1 MHRSKRLLI
10 LVGVLAVVCAAAF
23 LATRVQEQQ
32 EQVEASGETVLAI
45 DTGNVASLAWT
56 SGEGEYAFHKDGT
69 WLYDAD
75 EAFPVSAE
83 ALEELLAPFSSF
95 NAAFVIRDVTDYAQY
110 GLEEPECTIEIGTA
124 DASYTIALGD
134 MSAMDDQRYVSIGDG
149 NVYLAVTDPMDAF
162 AVELS
167 DLIDNDEI
175 PQMDTVT
182 ALSLTGAVEETI
194 AYVEAG
200 GPSYSDEDVYFLQSG
215 EESLPLDTDLV
226 EDYLGGIRNLVLT
239 DYATYNATEIEL
251 ASFGLND
258 PALTVTVEYEQQAE
272 AAEEGAEPETTAG
285 ALALHIGRVEAA
297 EESAEETDAAAE
309 ETEESAEDAQDGEE
323 TAQEDVQ
330 YAYYLRVGDSQIVYN
345 LSDADG
351 EALFAASYD
360 DLRHRQLFWGDF
372 DDVTQ
377 ATILLDNHTYTLTAQ
392 TAETAET
399 GEDADAAA
407 GSAEPTAAAA
417 AEEDAEITWTCNGEP
432 VDVTGIRDKLAALTA
447 EAFTEEAP
455 ADQLEISLTLD
466 LNDEDIPQV
475 RIQLYR
481 YDGASC
487 LAVLD
492 GEPAAL
498 VAREDVVDLM
508 EAVRTLLL
516 G

>member
-45 DTGNVASLAWT
+45 DAGNVASLAWT

-69 WLYDAD
+69 WIYDAD

-83 ALEELLAPFSSF
+83 ALEELLASFSSF

-124 DASYTIALGD
+124 EASYTIALGD

-182 ALSLTGAVEETI
+182 ALSLTGAVEESI

-226 EDYLGGIRNLVLT
+226 EDYLGGIRDLVLT

-285 ALALHIGRVEAA
+285 TLALHIGRVEEAA
-297 EESAEETDAAAE
+297 EESAE
-309 ETEESAEDAQDGEE
+309 ETEESAEDAQDGEK

-377 ATILLDNHTYTLTAQ
+377 ATILLDNQTYTLTAQ
-392 TAETAET
+392 TAQTAQTAET
-399 GEDADAAA
+399 ADAAAAEEPA
-407 GSAEPTAAAA
+407 GSAEPTAAA
-417 AEEDAEITWTCNGEP
+417 EDEDAEITWICNGET

-466 LNDEDIPQV
+466 LNDEDVPQV

>member
-1 MHRSKRLLI
+1 M
-10 LVGVLAVVCAAAF
+10 
-23 LATRVQEQQ
+23 
-32 EQVEASGETVLAI
+32 
-45 DTGNVASLAWT
+45 
-56 SGEGEYAFHKDGT
+56 
-69 WLYDAD
+69 
-75 EAFPVSAE
+75 
-83 ALEELLAPFSSF
+83 
-95 NAAFVIRDVTDYAQY
+95 
-110 GLEEPECTIEIGTA
+110 
-124 DASYTIALGD
+124 
-134 MSAMDDQRYVSIGDG
+134 
-149 NVYLAVTDPMDAF
+149 
-162 AVELS
+162 
-167 DLIDNDEI
+167 
-175 PQMDTVT
+175 
-182 ALSLTGAVEETI
+182 
-194 AYVEAG
+194 
-200 GPSYSDEDVYFLQSG
+200 
-215 EESLPLDTDLV
+215 PLDTDLV
-226 EDYLGGIRNLVLT
+226 EDYLGGIRDLVLT

-285 ALALHIGRVEAA
+285 ALALHIGRVEEAA
-297 EESAEETDAAAE
+297 EESAE
-309 ETEESAEDAQDGEE
+309 ETEESAEDISQEE
-323 TAQEDVQ
+323 AQ

-351 EALFAASYD
+351 EALFAGSYD

-372 DDVTQ
+372 DDVAQ
-377 ATILLDNHTYTLTAQ
+377 ATILLDNQTYTLTAQ

-417 AEEDAEITWTCNGEP
+417 AEEDAEITWICNGET

-466 LNDEDIPQV
+466 LNDEDVPQV

>member
-45 DTGNVASLAWT
+45 DAGNVASLAWT
-56 SGEGEYAFHKDGT
+56 SGEAEYAFHKDET
-69 WLYDAD
+69 WIYDAD

-124 DASYTIALGD
+124 EASYAIALGD

-175 PQMDTVT
+175 PEMDTVT
-182 ALSLTGAVEETI
+182 ALSLTGAVEESI

-200 GPSYSDEDVYFLQSG
+200 GPSYSEEDVYFLQSG
-215 EESLPLDTDLV
+215 EEPLPLDTDLV
-226 EDYLGGIRNLVLT
+226 EDYLGGIRDLVLT

-251 ASFGLND
+251 ASSGLND

-285 ALALHIGRVEAA
+285 TLALHIGRVEEE

-309 ETEESAEDAQDGEE
+309 ETEESAEDISQEE
-323 TAQEDVQ
+323 AQ

-360 DLRHRQLFWGDF
+360 DLRHRQVFWGDF
-372 DDVTQ
+372 DDVAQ
-377 ATILLDNHTYTLTAQ
+377 ATILLDNQTYTLTAQ
-392 TAETAET
+392 TAETDET
-399 GEDADAAA
+399 ADAAA
-407 GSAEPTAAAA
+407 ESAEPTAAA
-417 AEEDAEITWTCNGEP
+417 EDEDAEITWICNGEP

-466 LNDEDIPQV
+466 LNDEDVPQV

>member
-10 LVGVLAVVCAAAF
+10 LVGVLAVVCVAAF

-45 DTGNVASLAWT
+45 DAGSVASLAWT
-56 SGEGEYAFHKDGT
+56 SGEAEYAFHKDGT
-69 WLYDAD
+69 WIYDAD

-182 ALSLTGAVEETI
+182 ALSLTGAVEESI

-226 EDYLGGIRNLVLT
+226 EDYLGGIRDLVLT

-272 AAEEGAEPETTAG
+272 AAEEDAEPETTAG
-285 ALALHIGRVEAA
+285 TLALHIGRVE
-297 EESAEETDAAAE
+297 EETDAAAE
-309 ETEESAEDAQDGEE
+309 ETEESAEDAQEE
-323 TAQEDVQ
+323 AQ
-330 YAYYLRVGDSQIVYN
+330 YAYYLRVGDSPIVYN

-351 EALFAASYD
+351 EALFAGSYD
-360 DLRHRQLFWGDF
+360 DLRHRQVFWGDF

-377 ATILLDNHTYTLTAQ
+377 ATILLDNQTYTLTAQ
-392 TAETAET
+392 TAETDETAET
-399 GEDADAAA
+399 GETADAAA
-407 GSAEPTAAAA
+407 ESAEPTAA

-447 EAFTEEAP
+447 EEFTSEAP

-466 LNDEDIPQV
+466 LNDEDVPQV
-475 RIQLYR
+475 CIQLYR

>member
-45 DTGNVASLAWT
+45 DAGNVASLAWT
-56 SGEGEYAFHKDGT
+56 SGEAEYAFHKDGT
-69 WLYDAD
+69 WIYDAD

-124 DASYTIALGD
+124 EASYTIALGD

-182 ALSLTGAVEETI
+182 ALSLTGAVEESI

-226 EDYLGGIRNLVLT
+226 EDYLGGIRDLVLT

-272 AAEEGAEPETTAG
+272 ATEEGAEPETTAG
-285 ALALHIGRVEAA
+285 ALALHIGRVEEEA

-309 ETEESAEDAQDGEE
+309 ETEESAEDISQEE
-323 TAQEDVQ
+323 AQ

-372 DDVTQ
+372 DDVAQ
-377 ATILLDNHTYTLTAQ
+377 ATILLDNQTYTLTAQ

-407 GSAEPTAAAA
+407 ESAEPTATAE
-417 AEEDAEITWTCNGEP
+417 EEDAEITWTCNGEP

-447 EAFTEEAP
+447 EAFTSEAP

-466 LNDEDIPQV
+466 LNNEDVPQV

>member
-45 DTGNVASLAWT
+45 DAGSVASLAWT
-56 SGEGEYAFHKDGT
+56 SGEAEYAFHKDET
-69 WLYDAD
+69 WIYDAD

-215 EESLPLDTDLV
+215 EEALPLDTDLV
-226 EDYLGGIRNLVLT
+226 EDYLGGIRDLVLT

-285 ALALHIGRVEAA
+285 TLALHIGRVEEA
-297 EESAEETDAAAE
+297 DAAAE
-309 ETEESAEDAQDGEE
+309 ETDESAEDAQEE
-323 TAQEDVQ
+323 AQC
-330 YAYYLRVGDSQIVYN
+330 AYYLRVGDSPIVYN

-351 EALFAASYD
+351 EALFAGSYD
-360 DLRHRQLFWGDF
+360 DLRHRQVFWGDF
-372 DDVTQ
+372 DDVAQ
-377 ATILLDNHTYTLTAQ
+377 ATILLDNQTYTLTAQ
-392 TAETAET
+392 TGET
-399 GEDADAAA
+399 ADAAA
-407 GSAEPTAAAA
+407 ESAEPTAAAGD
-417 AEEDAEITWTCNGEP
+417 EEDAEITWTCNGEP

-447 EAFTEEAP
+447 EEFTSEAP

-466 LNDEDIPQV
+466 LNDADVPQV

-492 GEPAAL
+492 GEPIAL
-498 VAREDVVDLM
+498 VAREDVVNLM

>member
-45 DTGNVASLAWT
+45 DAGNVASLAWT
-56 SGEGEYAFHKDGT
+56 SGEAEYAFHKDGT

-182 ALSLTGAVEETI
+182 ALSLTGAVEESI

-226 EDYLGGIRNLVLT
+226 EDYLGGIRSLVLT

-285 ALALHIGRVEAA
+285 TLALHIGRVEEAA
-297 EESAEETDAAAE
+297 EESAE
-309 ETEESAEDAQDGEE
+309 ETEESAEDAQDGEK

-351 EALFAASYD
+351 EALFAGSYD

-372 DDVTQ
+372 DDVAQ
-377 ATILLDNHTYTLTAQ
+377 ATILLDNQTYTLTAQ
-392 TAETAET
+392 TAQTAET

-407 GSAEPTAAAA
+407 GSAEPTAAAG
-417 AEEDAEITWTCNGEP
+417 EEDAEITWTCNGEP
-432 VDVTGIRDKLAALTA
+432 VDGTGIRDKLSALTA

-466 LNDEDIPQV
+466 LNNEDVPQV

>member
-45 DTGNVASLAWT
+45 DAENVASLAWT
-56 SGEGEYAFHKDGT
+56 SGEAEYAFHKDGT
-69 WLYDAD
+69 WIYDAD

-124 DASYTIALGD
+124 EASYTIALGD

-182 ALSLTGAVEETI
+182 ALSLTGAVEESI

-226 EDYLGGIRNLVLT
+226 EDYLGEIRDLVLT

-285 ALALHIGRVEAA
+285 TLALHIGRVE
-297 EESAEETDAAAE
+297 EETDAAAE

-330 YAYYLRVGDSQIVYN
+330 YAYYLRMGDSQIVYN

-351 EALFAASYD
+351 EALFAGSYD
-360 DLRHRQLFWGDF
+360 DLRHRQVFWGDF
-372 DDVTQ
+372 DDVAQ
-377 ATILLDNHTYTLTAQ
+377 ATILLDNQTYTLTAQ
-392 TAETAET
+392 TGETDET
-399 GEDADAAA
+399 ADAAA
-407 GSAEPTAAAA
+407 ESAEPTAAAGD
-417 AEEDAEITWTCNGEP
+417 EDAEITWTCNGEP

-447 EAFTEEAP
+447 EEFTSEAP

-466 LNDEDIPQV
+466 RNDEDVPQV

-508 EAVRTLLL
+508 EAVRILLL

>member
-45 DTGNVASLAWT
+45 DAGNVASLAWT
-56 SGEGEYAFHKDGT
+56 SGEAEYAFHKDET
-69 WLYDAD
+69 WIYDAD

-124 DASYTIALGD
+124 EASYAIALGD

-182 ALSLTGAVEETI
+182 ALSLTGAVEESI

-226 EDYLGGIRNLVLT
+226 EDYLGGIRDLVLT

-285 ALALHIGRVEAA
+285 TLALHIGRVEEEA
-297 EESAEETDAAAE
+297 EESAEETA
-309 ETEESAEDAQDGEE
+309 ESAEGISQEE
-323 TAQEDVQ
+323 AQ

-372 DDVTQ
+372 DDAAQ
-377 ATILLDNHTYTLTAQ
+377 ATILLDNQTYTLTAQ

-407 GSAEPTAAAA
+407 ESAEPTATAA
-417 AEEDAEITWTCNGEP
+417 AEDDAEITWICNGEP

-466 LNDEDIPQV
+466 LNDEDVPQV

>member
-23 LATRVQEQQ
+23 LAARVQEQQ

-45 DTGNVASLAWT
+45 DAGNVASLAWT
-56 SGEGEYAFHKDGT
+56 SGEAEYAFHKDGT

-182 ALSLTGAVEETI
+182 ALSLTGAVEESI

-226 EDYLGGIRNLVLT
+226 EDYLGGIRDLVLT

-285 ALALHIGRVEAA
+285 ALALHIGRVEEEA
-297 EESAEETDAAAE
+297 EESAEETA
-309 ETEESAEDAQDGEE
+309 ESAEDISQEE
-323 TAQEDVQ
+323 AQ
-330 YAYYLRVGDSQIVYN
+330 YAYYLRVGDSPIVYN

-351 EALFAASYD
+351 EALFAGSYD

-377 ATILLDNHTYTLTAQ
+377 ATILLDNQTYTLTAQ
-392 TAETAET
+392 TGETDETA
-399 GEDADAAA
+399 A
-407 GSAEPTAAAA
+407 GD
-417 AEEDAEITWTCNGEP
+417 EEDAEITWTCNGEP

-447 EAFTEEAP
+447 EEFTSEAP

-466 LNDEDIPQV
+466 LNDADVPQV

>member
-45 DTGNVASLAWT
+45 DAGNVASLAWT
-56 SGEGEYAFHKDGT
+56 SGEAEYAFHKDET
-69 WLYDAD
+69 WIYDAD
-75 EAFPVSAE
+75 EAFPVNAE

-124 DASYTIALGD
+124 EASYTIALGD
-134 MSAMDDQRYVSIGDG
+134 MSAMDDQRYISIGDG

-182 ALSLTGAVEETI
+182 ALSLTGAVEESI

-226 EDYLGGIRNLVLT
+226 EDYLGGIRDLVLT

-258 PALTVTVEYEQQAE
+258 PTLTVTVEYEQQAE

-285 ALALHIGRVEAA
+285 TLALHIGRVEEA
-297 EESAEETDAAAE
+297 EESAEETA
-309 ETEESAEDAQDGEE
+309 ESAEDISQEE
-323 TAQEDVQ
+323 AQ

-377 ATILLDNHTYTLTAQ
+377 ATILLDNQTYTLTAQ

-407 GSAEPTAAAA
+407 ESAEPTATAA
-417 AEEDAEITWTCNGEP
+417 AEDDAESTWICNGEP

-447 EAFTEEAP
+447 EAFTSEAP

-466 LNDEDIPQV
+466 LNNADVPQV

>member
-45 DTGNVASLAWT
+45 DAGNVASLAWT
-56 SGEGEYAFHKDGT
+56 SGEAEYAFHKDGT
-69 WLYDAD
+69 WIYDAD

-149 NVYLAVTDPMDAF
+149 NVYLAVSDPMDAF

-182 ALSLTGAVEETI
+182 ALSLTGAVEESI

-226 EDYLGGIRNLVLT
+226 EDYLGGIRDLVLT

-285 ALALHIGRVEAA
+285 TLALHIVRVEEEA
-297 EESAEETDAAAE
+297 EESAE

-377 ATILLDNHTYTLTAQ
+377 ATILLDNQTYTLTAQ
-392 TAETAET
+392 TAESAET

-407 GSAEPTAAAA
+407 ESAEPTAAAA

-432 VDVTGIRDKLAALTA
+432 VDGTGIRDKLAALTA
-447 EAFTEEAP
+447 EAFTSEAP

-466 LNDEDIPQV
+466 LNNEDVPQV

>member
-23 LATRVQEQQ
+23 LAARVQEQQ

-45 DTGNVASLAWT
+45 DAGNVASLAWT
-56 SGEGEYAFHKDGT
+56 SGEAEYAFHKDGT
-69 WLYDAD
+69 WIYDAD
-75 EAFPVSAE
+75 EAFPVNAE

-95 NAAFVIRDVTDYAQY
+95 NTAFVIRDVTDYAQY

-124 DASYTIALGD
+124 EASYTIALGD

-182 ALSLTGAVEETI
+182 ALSLTGAVEESI

-200 GPSYSDEDVYFLQSG
+200 GSSYSDEDVYFLQSG

-226 EDYLGGIRNLVLT
+226 EDYLGGIRGLVLT

-285 ALALHIGRVEAA
+285 
-297 EESAEETDAAAE
+297 T
-309 ETEESAEDAQDGEE
+309 
-323 TAQEDVQ
+323 
-330 YAYYLRVGDSQIVYN
+330 RVGDSPIVYN

-351 EALFAASYD
+351 EALFAGSYD
-360 DLRHRQLFWGDF
+360 DLRHRQVFWGDF
-372 DDVTQ
+372 DDVAQ
-377 ATILLDNHTYTLTAQ
+377 ATILLDNQTYTLTAQ

-407 GSAEPTAAAA
+407 GSAEPTAA

-466 LNDEDIPQV
+466 LNNEDVPQV

-481 YDGASC
+481 YDGARC

>member
-45 DTGNVASLAWT
+45 DAGNVASLAWT
-56 SGEGEYAFHKDGT
+56 SGEAEYAFHKDGT
-69 WLYDAD
+69 WIYDAD

-182 ALSLTGAVEETI
+182 ALSLTGAVEESI

-226 EDYLGGIRNLVLT
+226 EDYLGGIRSLVLT

-285 ALALHIGRVEAA
+285 TLALHIGRVEEA
-297 EESAEETDAAAE
+297 EESAEETA
-309 ETEESAEDAQDGEE
+309 ESAEDAQEE
-323 TAQEDVQ
+323 AQ
-330 YAYYLRVGDSQIVYN
+330 YAYYLRVGDSPIVYN

-351 EALFAASYD
+351 EALFAGSYD
-360 DLRHRQLFWGDF
+360 DLRHRQVFWGDF
-372 DDVTQ
+372 DDVAQ
-377 ATILLDNHTYTLTAQ
+377 ATILLDNQTYTLTAQ
-392 TAETAET
+392 TGET
-399 GEDADAAA
+399 GETADAAA
-407 GSAEPTAAAA
+407 GSAEPTAAAGD
-417 AEEDAEITWTCNGEP
+417 EEDAEITWTCNGEP
-432 VDVTGIRDKLAALTA
+432 VDVTDVRDKLAALTA
-447 EAFTEEAP
+447 EEFTSEAP

-466 LNDEDIPQV
+466 LNDEDVPQV

>member
-45 DTGNVASLAWT
+45 DAGNVASLAWT
-56 SGEGEYAFHKDGT
+56 SGEAEYAFHKDET
-69 WLYDAD
+69 WIYDAD

-124 DASYTIALGD
+124 EASYTIALGD

-182 ALSLTGAVEETI
+182 ALSLTGAVEESI

-226 EDYLGGIRNLVLT
+226 EDYLGGIRDLVLT

-285 ALALHIGRVEAA
+285 TLALHIGRVEAA
-297 EESAEETDAAAE
+297 EESAEETA
-309 ETEESAEDAQDGEE
+309 ESAEDISQEE
-323 TAQEDVQ
+323 AQ

-377 ATILLDNHTYTLTAQ
+377 ATILLDNQTYTLTAQ

-407 GSAEPTAAAA
+407 ESAEPTAAAA
-417 AEEDAEITWTCNGEP
+417 AEDDAEITWTCNGET

-466 LNDEDIPQV
+466 LNDEDVPQV

>member
-45 DTGNVASLAWT
+45 DAGNVASLAWT
-56 SGEGEYAFHKDGT
+56 SGEAEYAFHKDET
-69 WLYDAD
+69 WIYDAD

-124 DASYTIALGD
+124 EASYAIALGD

-182 ALSLTGAVEETI
+182 ALSLTGAVEESI

-200 GPSYSDEDVYFLQSG
+200 GPSYSEEDVYFLQSG
-215 EESLPLDTDLV
+215 EEPLPLDTDLV
-226 EDYLGGIRNLVLT
+226 EDYLGGIRDLVLT

-251 ASFGLND
+251 ASSGLND

-285 ALALHIGRVEAA
+285 TLALHIGRVEEE

-309 ETEESAEDAQDGEE
+309 ETEESAEDISQEE
-323 TAQEDVQ
+323 AQ

-360 DLRHRQLFWGDF
+360 DLRHRQVFWGDF
-372 DDVTQ
+372 DDVAQ
-377 ATILLDNHTYTLTAQ
+377 ATILLDNQTYTLTAQ
-392 TAETAET
+392 TAETDET
-399 GEDADAAA
+399 ADAAA
-407 GSAEPTAAAA
+407 ESAEPTAAA
-417 AEEDAEITWTCNGEP
+417 EDEDAEITWICNGEP

-466 LNDEDIPQV
+466 LNDADVPQV

>member
-23 LATRVQEQQ
+23 LAARVQEQQ

-45 DTGNVASLAWT
+45 DAGNVASLAWT
-56 SGEGEYAFHKDGT
+56 SGEAEYAFHKDGT
-69 WLYDAD
+69 WIYDAD

-110 GLEEPECTIEIGTA
+110 GLEEPECTIEISTA

-162 AVELS
+162 SVELS

-175 PQMDTVT
+175 LQMDTVT
-182 ALSLTGAVEETI
+182 ALSLTGAVEESI
-194 AYVEAG
+194 AYVEEG

-226 EDYLGGIRNLVLT
+226 EDYLGGIRDLVLT

-285 ALALHIGRVEAA
+285 TLALHIGRVEEEA
-297 EESAEETDAAAE
+297 EESAEETA
-309 ETEESAEDAQDGEE
+309 ESAEDISQEE
-323 TAQEDVQ
+323 AQ

-351 EALFAASYD
+351 EALFAGSYD
-360 DLRHRQLFWGDF
+360 DLRHRQVFWGDF
-372 DDVTQ
+372 DDVAQ
-377 ATILLDNHTYTLTAQ
+377 ATILLDNQTYTLTAQ
-392 TAETAET
+392 TGETDET
-399 GEDADAAA
+399 ADAAA
-407 GSAEPTAAAA
+407 GSAEPTAAAG
-417 AEEDAEITWTCNGEP
+417 EDAEITWTCNGEP

-447 EAFTEEAP
+447 EEFTDEAP

-466 LNDEDIPQV
+466 LNDEDVPQV

>member
-1 MHRSKRLLI
+1 MHRSKRLLV

-45 DTGNVASLAWT
+45 DAGNVASLAWT
-56 SGEGEYAFHKDGT
+56 SGEAEYAFHKDGT
-69 WLYDAD
+69 WIYDAD

-124 DASYTIALGD
+124 EASYTIALGD

-226 EDYLGGIRNLVLT
+226 EDYLGGIRSLVLT

-285 ALALHIGRVEAA
+285 TLALHIGRVEEAA

-351 EALFAASYD
+351 EALFAGSYD

-377 ATILLDNHTYTLTAQ
+377 ATILLDNQTYTLTAQ
-392 TAETAET
+392 TAETA
-399 GEDADAAA
+399 DAAA
-407 GSAEPTAAAA
+407 ESAEPTATAA
-417 AEEDAEITWTCNGEP
+417 AEDDAEITWICNGEP

-466 LNDEDIPQV
+466 LNDEDVPQV

>member
-45 DTGNVASLAWT
+45 DAGNVASLAWT
-56 SGEGEYAFHKDGT
+56 SGEAEYAFHKDGT
-69 WLYDAD
+69 WIYDAD

-134 MSAMDDQRYVSIGDG
+134 MSAMDDQRYVSIGDD

-182 ALSLTGAVEETI
+182 ALSLTGAVEESI

-226 EDYLGGIRNLVLT
+226 EDYLGGIRSLVLT

-258 PALTVTVEYEQQAE
+258 P
-272 AAEEGAEPETTAG
+272 GP
-285 ALALHIGRVEAA
+285 
-297 EESAEETDAAAE
+297 
-309 ETEESAEDAQDGEE
+309 
-323 TAQEDVQ
+323 
-330 YAYYLRVGDSQIVYN
+330 
-345 LSDADG
+345 
-351 EALFAASYD
+351 
-360 DLRHRQLFWGDF
+360 HRDRG
-372 DDVTQ
+372 VR
-377 ATILLDNHTYTLTAQ
+377 
-392 TAETAET
+392 
-399 GEDADAAA
+399 AA
-407 GSAEPTAAAA
+407 GRSGGGGRGARDHRRSPRAAHRPRGGGGGVRRGDGRERGGHFPGGSA
-417 AEEDAEITWTCNGEP
+417 
-432 VDVTGIRDKLAALTA
+432 
-447 EAFTEEAP
+447 
-455 ADQLEISLTLD
+455 
-466 LNDEDIPQV
+466 V
-475 RIQLYR
+475 RILPPRGRFPDRLQPLR
-481 YDGASC
+481 RGRRGAVC
-487 LAVLD
+487 RFL
-492 GEPAAL
+492 
-498 VAREDVVDLM
+498 
-508 EAVRTLLL
+508 
-516 G
+516 

>member
-45 DTGNVASLAWT
+45 DAGNVASLAWT
-56 SGEGEYAFHKDGT
+56 SGEAEYAFHKDET
-69 WLYDAD
+69 WIYNAD

-124 DASYTIALGD
+124 EASYTIALGD

-226 EDYLGGIRNLVLT
+226 EDYLGGIRDLVLT

-285 ALALHIGRVEAA
+285 ALALHIGRVEEAA
-297 EESAEETDAAAE
+297 EESAE
-309 ETEESAEDAQDGEE
+309 ETEESAEDISQEE
-323 TAQEDVQ
+323 AQ

-351 EALFAASYD
+351 EALFAGSYD

-372 DDVTQ
+372 DDVAQ
-377 ATILLDNHTYTLTAQ
+377 ATILLDNQTYTLTAQ

-417 AEEDAEITWTCNGEP
+417 AEEDAEITWICNGET

-466 LNDEDIPQV
+466 LNDEDVPQV

>member
-45 DTGNVASLAWT
+45 DAGNVASLAWT
-56 SGEGEYAFHKDGT
+56 SGEAEYAFHKDET
-69 WLYDAD
+69 WIYDAD

-83 ALEELLAPFSSF
+83 ALEELFAPFSSF

-124 DASYTIALGD
+124 EASYTIALGD

-149 NVYLAVTDPMDAF
+149 NVYLAVSDPMDAF

-182 ALSLTGAVEETI
+182 ALSLTGAVEESI

-226 EDYLGGIRNLVLT
+226 EDYLGGIRGLVLT

-285 ALALHIGRVEAA
+285 TLALHIGRVEEA
-297 EESAEETDAAAE
+297 EESAEETA
-309 ETEESAEDAQDGEE
+309 ESAEDAQEE
-323 TAQEDVQ
+323 AQ
-330 YAYYLRVGDSQIVYN
+330 YAYYLRVGDSPIVYN

-351 EALFAASYD
+351 EALFAGSYD
-360 DLRHRQLFWGDF
+360 DLRHRQVFWGDF
-372 DDVTQ
+372 DDVAQ
-377 ATILLDNHTYTLTAQ
+377 ATILLDNQTYTLTAQ
-392 TAETAET
+392 TGETDETA
-399 GEDADAAA
+399 A
-407 GSAEPTAAAA
+407 GD
-417 AEEDAEITWTCNGEP
+417 EEDAEITWTCNGEP

-447 EAFTEEAP
+447 EEFTSEAP

-466 LNDEDIPQV
+466 LNDADVPQV

>member
-45 DTGNVASLAWT
+45 DAGNVASLAWT
-56 SGEGEYAFHKDGT
+56 SGEAEYAFHKDGT
-69 WLYDAD
+69 WIYDAD
-75 EAFPVSAE
+75 EAFPVNAE

-124 DASYTIALGD
+124 EASYTIALGD

-149 NVYLAVTDPMDAF
+149 NVYLAVTDPIDAF

-182 ALSLTGAVEETI
+182 ALSLTGAVEESI

-226 EDYLGGIRNLVLT
+226 EDYLGGIRDLVLT

-272 AAEEGAEPETTAG
+272 AAEEGVEPETTAG
-285 ALALHIGRVEAA
+285 ALALHIGRVEEAA
-297 EESAEETDAAAE
+297 EESAEETA
-309 ETEESAEDAQDGEE
+309 ESAEDISQEE
-323 TAQEDVQ
+323 AQ

-372 DDVTQ
+372 DDVAQ
-377 ATILLDNHTYTLTAQ
+377 ATILLDNQTYTLTAQ

-407 GSAEPTAAAA
+407 ESAEPTATAA
-417 AEEDAEITWTCNGEP
+417 AEDDAEITWICNGEP

-447 EAFTEEAP
+447 EAFTSEAP

-466 LNDEDIPQV
+466 LNDEDVPQV

>member
-45 DTGNVASLAWT
+45 DAGNVASLAWT
-56 SGEGEYAFHKDGT
+56 SGEAEYAFHKDGT
-69 WLYDAD
+69 WIYDAD
-75 EAFPVSAE
+75 EAFPVNAE

-149 NVYLAVTDPMDAF
+149 NVYLAVSDPMDAF

-182 ALSLTGAVEETI
+182 ALSLTGAVEESI

-226 EDYLGGIRNLVLT
+226 EDYLGGIRDLVLT

-285 ALALHIGRVEAA
+285 TLALHIGRVEEEA
-297 EESAEETDAAAE
+297 EESAE

-323 TAQEDVQ
+323 TAQEGVQ

-351 EALFAASYD
+351 EALFAGSYD

-377 ATILLDNHTYTLTAQ
+377 ATILLDNQTYTLTAQ
-392 TAETAET
+392 TAETDET
-399 GEDADAAA
+399 ADAAA
-407 GSAEPTAAAA
+407 GSAEPTAA

-466 LNDEDIPQV
+466 LNDEDVPQV

>member
-23 LATRVQEQQ
+23 LAARVQEQQ

-45 DTGNVASLAWT
+45 DAGNVASLAWT
-56 SGEGEYAFHKDGT
+56 SGEAEYAFHKDGT
-69 WLYDAD
+69 WIYDAD

-124 DASYTIALGD
+124 EASYTIALGD

-182 ALSLTGAVEETI
+182 ALSLTGAVEESI

-226 EDYLGGIRNLVLT
+226 EDYLGGIRDLVLT

-285 ALALHIGRVEAA
+285 TLALHIGRVEEA
-297 EESAEETDAAAE
+297 EESAE
-309 ETEESAEDAQDGEE
+309 ETEESAEDAQEE
-323 TAQEDVQ
+323 AQ
-330 YAYYLRVGDSQIVYN
+330 YAYYLRVGDSPIVYN

-351 EALFAASYD
+351 EALFAGSYD
-360 DLRHRQLFWGDF
+360 DLRHRQVFWGDF
-372 DDVTQ
+372 DDVAQ
-377 ATILLDNHTYTLTAQ
+377 ATILLDNQTYTLTAQ

-407 GSAEPTAAAA
+407 ESAEPTAAAA
-417 AEEDAEITWTCNGEP
+417 AEDDAEITWTCNGEP
-432 VDVTGIRDKLAALTA
+432 VDVTGIRDKLAALIA

-466 LNDEDIPQV
+466 LNDEDVPQV

-492 GEPAAL
+492 GAPAAL

>member
-45 DTGNVASLAWT
+45 DAGNVASLAWT
-56 SGEGEYAFHKDGT
+56 SGEAEYAFHKDGT
-69 WLYDAD
+69 WIYDAD

-83 ALEELLAPFSSF
+83 ALEELLASFSSF

-124 DASYTIALGD
+124 EASYTIALGD

-182 ALSLTGAVEETI
+182 ALSLTGAVEESI

-226 EDYLGGIRNLVLT
+226 EDYLGEIRSLVLT

-258 PALTVTVEYEQQAE
+258 PALTVTVEYEQQDE

-285 ALALHIGRVEAA
+285 TLALHIGRVEEAA
-297 EESAEETDAAAE
+297 EESAE
-309 ETEESAEDAQDGEE
+309 ETEESAEDAQDGEK

-377 ATILLDNHTYTLTAQ
+377 ATILLDNQTYTLTAQ
-392 TAETAET
+392 TAQTAQTAET
-399 GEDADAAA
+399 ADAAAAEEPA
-407 GSAEPTAAAA
+407 GSAEPTATAA
-417 AEEDAEITWTCNGEP
+417 AEDDAEITWICNGET

-447 EAFTEEAP
+447 EAFTSEAP
-455 ADQLEISLTLD
+455 ADQLEISLALD
-466 LNDEDIPQV
+466 LNDEDVPQV

>member
-45 DTGNVASLAWT
+45 DAGSVASLAWT
-56 SGEGEYAFHKDGT
+56 SGEAEYAFHKDGT
-69 WLYDAD
+69 WIYDAD

-83 ALEELLAPFSSF
+83 ALEELLVPFSSF

-124 DASYTIALGD
+124 EASYAIALGD

-149 NVYLAVTDPMDAF
+149 NVYLAVSDPMDAF

-182 ALSLTGAVEETI
+182 ALSLTGAVEESI

-215 EESLPLDTDLV
+215 DESPPLDTDLV
-226 EDYLGGIRNLVLT
+226 EDYLGEIRSLVLT

-285 ALALHIGRVEAA
+285 TLALHIGRVE
-297 EESAEETDAAAE
+297 EETDAAAE
-309 ETEESAEDAQDGEE
+309 ETEESAEDAQEE
-323 TAQEDVQ
+323 AQ
-330 YAYYLRVGDSQIVYN
+330 YAYYLRVGDSPIVYN

-351 EALFAASYD
+351 EALFAGSYD
-360 DLRHRQLFWGDF
+360 DLRHRQVFWGDF

-377 ATILLDNHTYTLTAQ
+377 ATILLDNQTYTLTAQ
-392 TAETAET
+392 TAETDET
-399 GEDADAAA
+399 TDAAA
-407 GSAEPTAAAA
+407 GSAEPTAA

-432 VDVTGIRDKLAALTA
+432 MDVTGIRDKLAALTA
-447 EAFTEEAP
+447 EEFTSEAP

-466 LNDEDIPQV
+466 LNDADVPQV

>member
-45 DTGNVASLAWT
+45 DAGNVASLAWT
-56 SGEGEYAFHKDGT
+56 SGEAEYAFHKDGT
-69 WLYDAD
+69 WICDAD
-75 EAFPVSAE
+75 EAFPVSVE

-124 DASYTIALGD
+124 EASYTIALGD

-149 NVYLAVTDPMDAF
+149 NVYLAVSDPMDAF

-182 ALSLTGAVEETI
+182 ALSLTGAVEESI

-226 EDYLGGIRNLVLT
+226 EDYLGGIRSLVLT

-285 ALALHIGRVEAA
+285 TLALHIGRVEEET

-309 ETEESAEDAQDGEE
+309 ETAESAEDAQEE
-323 TAQEDVQ
+323 AQ
-330 YAYYLRVGDSQIVYN
+330 YAYYLRVGDSPIVYN

-351 EALFAASYD
+351 EALFAGSYD
-360 DLRHRQLFWGDF
+360 DLRHRQVFWGDF
-372 DDVTQ
+372 DDVAQ
-377 ATILLDNHTYTLTAQ
+377 ATILLDNQTYTLTAQ

-407 GSAEPTAAAA
+407 GSAEPTAAA
-417 AEEDAEITWTCNGEP
+417 EDDAEITWTCNGEP

-466 LNDEDIPQV
+466 LNNEDVPQV

>member
-45 DTGNVASLAWT
+45 DAGNVASLAWT
-56 SGEGEYAFHKDGT
+56 SGEAEYAFHKDGT
-69 WLYDAD
+69 WIYDAD
-75 EAFPVSAE
+75 EAFPVNAE

-124 DASYTIALGD
+124 EASYTIALGD

-182 ALSLTGAVEETI
+182 ALSLTGAVEESI

-226 EDYLGGIRNLVLT
+226 EDYLGGIRDLVLT

-272 AAEEGAEPETTAG
+272 AVEEGAEPETTAG
-285 ALALHIGRVEAA
+285 TLALHIGRVEEAA
-297 EESAEETDAAAE
+297 EESAEETA
-309 ETEESAEDAQDGEE
+309 ESAEDISQEE
-323 TAQEDVQ
+323 AQ

-372 DDVTQ
+372 DDVAQ
-377 ATILLDNHTYTLTAQ
+377 ATILLDNQTYTLTAQ

-407 GSAEPTAAAA
+407 ESAEPTATAA
-417 AEEDAEITWTCNGEP
+417 AEDDAEITWICNGEP

-447 EAFTEEAP
+447 EAFTSEAP

-466 LNDEDIPQV
+466 LNDEDVPQV

>member
-45 DTGNVASLAWT
+45 DAGNVASLAWT
-56 SGEGEYAFHKDGT
+56 SGEAEYAFHKDGT
-69 WLYDAD
+69 WIYDAD

-149 NVYLAVTDPMDAF
+149 NVYLAVSDPMDAF

-194 AYVEAG
+194 AYVEEG

-226 EDYLGGIRNLVLT
+226 EDYLGGIRDLVLT

-285 ALALHIGRVEAA
+285 TLALHIGRVEEEA
-297 EESAEETDAAAE
+297 EESAEETA
-309 ETEESAEDAQDGEE
+309 ESAEDIS
-323 TAQEDVQ
+323 QEDVQ

-377 ATILLDNHTYTLTAQ
+377 ATILLDNQTYTLTAQ
-392 TAETAET
+392 TAETDET
-399 GEDADAAA
+399 ADAAA
-407 GSAEPTAAAA
+407 ESAEPTATAA
-417 AEEDAEITWTCNGEP
+417 AEDDAEITWTCNGEP

-447 EAFTEEAP
+447 EAFTSEAP

>member
-45 DTGNVASLAWT
+45 DAGNVASLAWT
-56 SGEGEYAFHKDGT
+56 SGEAEYAFHKDGT
-69 WLYDAD
+69 WIYDAD

-83 ALEELLAPFSSF
+83 ALEELLASFSSF

-124 DASYTIALGD
+124 EASYTIALGD

-182 ALSLTGAVEETI
+182 ALSLTGAVEESI

-226 EDYLGGIRNLVLT
+226 EDYLGEIRSLVLT

-285 ALALHIGRVEAA
+285 TLALHIGRVEEAA
-297 EESAEETDAAAE
+297 EESAE
-309 ETEESAEDAQDGEE
+309 ETEESAEDAQDGEK

-377 ATILLDNHTYTLTAQ
+377 ATILLDNQTYTLTAQ
-392 TAETAET
+392 TAQTAQTAET
-399 GEDADAAA
+399 ADAAAAEEPA
-407 GSAEPTAAAA
+407 GSAEPTAAA
-417 AEEDAEITWTCNGEP
+417 EDEDAEITWICNGET

-447 EAFTEEAP
+447 EAFTSEAP
-455 ADQLEISLTLD
+455 ADQLEISLALD
-466 LNDEDIPQV
+466 LNDEDVPQV

>member
-45 DTGNVASLAWT
+45 DAGNVASLAWT
-56 SGEGEYAFHKDGT
+56 SGEAEYAFHKDGT
-69 WLYDAD
+69 WIYDAD

-182 ALSLTGAVEETI
+182 ALSLTGAVEESI

-226 EDYLGGIRNLVLT
+226 EDYLGGIRDLVLT

-285 ALALHIGRVEAA
+285 TIALHIGRVEEAA
-297 EESAEETDAAAE
+297 EESAEETA
-309 ETEESAEDAQDGEE
+309 ESAEDISQEE
-323 TAQEDVQ
+323 AQ

-351 EALFAASYD
+351 EALFAGSYD

-372 DDVTQ
+372 DDVAQ
-377 ATILLDNHTYTLTAQ
+377 ATILLDNQTYTLTAQ

-399 GEDADAAA
+399 ADAAA
-407 GSAEPTAAAA
+407 VGSALPAGSSAAAAA
-417 AEEDAEITWTCNGEP
+417 AEDDAEITWTCNGEP

-466 LNDEDIPQV
+466 RNDEDVPQV

>member
-45 DTGNVASLAWT
+45 DAGNVASLAWT
-56 SGEGEYAFHKDGT
+56 SGEAEYAFHKDGT
-69 WLYDAD
+69 WIYDAD

-182 ALSLTGAVEETI
+182 ALSLTGAVEESI

-226 EDYLGGIRNLVLT
+226 EDYLGEIRSLVLT

-251 ASFGLND
+251 ASFDLND

-285 ALALHIGRVEAA
+285 TLALHIGRVE
-297 EESAEETDAAAE
+297 E
-309 ETEESAEDAQDGEE
+309 ETEESAEDAQEE
-323 TAQEDVQ
+323 AQ
-330 YAYYLRVGDSQIVYN
+330 YAYYLRVGDSPIVYN

-351 EALFAASYD
+351 EALFAGSYD
-360 DLRHRQLFWGDF
+360 DLRHRQVFWGDF
-372 DDVTQ
+372 DDVAQ
-377 ATILLDNHTYTLTAQ
+377 ATILLDNQTYTLTAQ
-392 TAETAET
+392 TGETDET
-399 GEDADAAA
+399 ADAAA
-407 GSAEPTAAAA
+407 GSAEPTAAAGD
-417 AEEDAEITWTCNGEP
+417 EDAEITWTCNGEP

-447 EAFTEEAP
+447 EAFTSEAP

-466 LNDEDIPQV
+466 LNDEDVPQV

>member
-45 DTGNVASLAWT
+45 DAGNVASLAWT
-56 SGEGEYAFHKDGT
+56 SGEAEYAFHKDET
-69 WLYDAD
+69 WIYDAD
-75 EAFPVSAE
+75 EAFPVNAE

-124 DASYTIALGD
+124 EASYTIALGD

-182 ALSLTGAVEETI
+182 ALSLTGAVEESI

-226 EDYLGGIRNLVLT
+226 EDYLGGIRDLVLT

-258 PALTVTVEYEQQAE
+258 PTLTVTVEYEQQAE

-285 ALALHIGRVEAA
+285 TLALHIGRVEEEA
-297 EESAEETDAAAE
+297 EESAEETA
-309 ETEESAEDAQDGEE
+309 ESAEDISQEE
-323 TAQEDVQ
+323 AQ
-330 YAYYLRVGDSQIVYN
+330 YAYYLRVGDSPIVYN

-372 DDVTQ
+372 DDVAQ
-377 ATILLDNHTYTLTAQ
+377 ATILLDNQTYTLTAQ
-392 TAETAET
+392 TGETDETA
-399 GEDADAAA
+399 A
-407 GSAEPTAAAA
+407 GD
-417 AEEDAEITWTCNGEP
+417 EEDAEITWTCNGEP

-447 EAFTEEAP
+447 EEFTSEAP

-466 LNDEDIPQV
+466 LNDADVPQV

>member
-45 DTGNVASLAWT
+45 DAGNVASLAWT
-56 SGEGEYAFHKDGT
+56 SGEAEYAFHKDGT
-69 WLYDAD
+69 WIYDAD

-162 AVELS
+162 AVELP

-182 ALSLTGAVEETI
+182 ALSLTGAVEESI

-226 EDYLGGIRNLVLT
+226 EDYLGGIRDLVLT

-285 ALALHIGRVEAA
+285 TLALHIGRVEEAA
-297 EESAEETDAAAE
+297 EESAEETA
-309 ETEESAEDAQDGEE
+309 ESAEDISQEE
-323 TAQEDVQ
+323 AQ

-372 DDVTQ
+372 DDVAQ
-377 ATILLDNHTYTLTAQ
+377 ATILLDNQTYTLTAQ

-407 GSAEPTAAAA
+407 GSAEPTATAA
-417 AEEDAEITWTCNGEP
+417 AEDDAEITWICNGET

-466 LNDEDIPQV
+466 LNDEDVPQV